1 MCIFLLARESG
12 VTGLSAAC
20 LSTKRCK
27 PKLEGVSWG
36 QTSSARLS
44 GLFSALSVTQ
54 CDARDFHATGTRL
67 CCIPAEASCRAFD
80 FSFRN
85 PEKKAHGR
93 KGWNLK
99 NAQLCFCSICAF
111 KGTKIQTKYWIRLFI
126 RLQTRKEGFPSRS
139 ACLTHLVVLIG
150 RHGDERRLREDV
162 RAEGRVFGAEA
173 VVLIGLHDVDPRLV
187 LVHGI

>member
-20 LSTKRCK
+20 LSTKRCR

-44 GLFSALSVTQ
+44 GLFSGLSLTQ
-54 CDARDFHATGTRL
+54 CDARGFNATGTRL

-85 PEKKAHGR
+85 PEKAHGR

-99 NAQLCFCSICAF
+99 NAQLCSSSSCAF
-111 KGTKIQTKYWIRLFI
+111 KKQKSKQHIY
-126 RLQTRKEGFPSRS
+126 QTRNQKERFSQQKRMLDSPCGSDR
-139 ACLTHLVVLIG
+139 T
-150 RHGDERRLREDV
+150 
-162 RAEGRVFGAEA
+162 
-173 VVLIGLHDVDPRLV
+173 
-187 LVHGI
+187 